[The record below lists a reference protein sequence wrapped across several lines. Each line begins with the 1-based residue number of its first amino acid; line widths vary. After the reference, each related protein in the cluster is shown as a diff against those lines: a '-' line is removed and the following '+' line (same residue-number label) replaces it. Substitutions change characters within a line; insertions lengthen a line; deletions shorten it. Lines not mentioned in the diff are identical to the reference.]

1 MVDLSQRIPCGTD
14 NQNSNPLV
22 LERAPQLQR
31 LLEVLG
37 VSFKDVGLFYQ
48 ALTHRS
54 VLADRR
60 GVSLVVTHQAHKSYE
75 RLEFLGDSVLG
86 LIVTQRLVARRENF
100 AEGHLSKI
108 RAKIV
113 CEGMLAKAAQRVGL
127 GEAMFLGKG
136 AEEAKKLD
144 SVLADG
150 IEALIGAAYLDG
162 GLEMASQLV
171 ERFLGEVLAG
181 DLKQFLAGD
190 YKTTLQE
197 LTQKHLKLTPSY
209 QLVLATGP
217 EHQKWFEVVVT
228 VGDLE
233 LGRGQGTSKKRASQ
247 QAAQTSIDAVLAI
260 TEGRKHD

>member
-1 MVDLSQRIPCGTD
+1 MS
-14 NQNSNPLV
+14 LV
-22 LERAPQLQR
+22 GAPQ
-31 LLEVLG
+31 
-37 VSFKDVGLFYQ
+37 
-48 ALTHRS
+48 ALR
-54 VLADRR
+54 
-60 GVSLVVTHQAHKSYE
+60 SYE

-86 LIVTQRLVARRENF
+86 LIVTQRLVAREENF

-113 CEGMLAKAAQRVGL
+113 CEGMLAKAAKRIGL

-136 AEEAKKLD
+136 AQEAKKLD

-150 IEALIGAAYLDG
+150 VEALIGAAFLDG
-162 GLEMASQLV
+162 GLEMACQLV
-171 ERFLGEVLAG
+171 ERFIGDVLEG

-190 YKTTLQE
+190 FKTTLQE
-197 LTQKHLKLTPSY
+197 LTQKHYKQTPTY

-247 QAAQTSIDAVLAI
+247 QAAQASIDAVRVIA
-260 TEGRKHD
+260 EGRKHD